1 MRVQAIAC
9 VSCQGLHYHI
19 VSIFQTLNAVAK
31 ERLQKIK
38 KGNSEDLEN
47 KNFIKIL
54 SENITDLNKKII
66 AQSFS
71 CNQNIKENS
80 SKDVDKK
87 SSKHTNVQ

>member
-1 MRVQAIAC
+1 M
-9 VSCQGLHYHI
+9 
-19 VSIFQTLNAVAK
+19 FQTLNAVAK

-38 KGNSEDLEN
+38 KGNSFLREDLEN

-80 SKDVDKK
+80 SKDVDTK

>member
-1 MRVQAIAC
+1 M
-9 VSCQGLHYHI
+9 
-19 VSIFQTLNAVAK
+19 FQTLNAVAK
-31 ERLQKIK
+31 ECLQKIK
-38 KGNSEDLEN
+38 KGNSFLREDLEN

-80 SKDVDKK
+80 SKDVDTK

>member
-1 MRVQAIAC
+1 M
-9 VSCQGLHYHI
+9 
-19 VSIFQTLNAVAK
+19 FQTLNAVAK

-38 KGNSEDLEN
+38 KRNSFLREDLEN

-80 SKDVDKK
+80 SKDVDTK

>member
-1 MRVQAIAC
+1 M
-9 VSCQGLHYHI
+9 
-19 VSIFQTLNAVAK
+19 FQTLNAVAK

-38 KGNSEDLEN
+38 KGNSFLREDLEN
-47 KNFIKIL
+47 KNFIKII

-80 SKDVDKK
+80 SKDVDTK

>member
-1 MRVQAIAC
+1 M
-9 VSCQGLHYHI
+9 
-19 VSIFQTLNAVAK
+19 FQTLNAVAK
-31 ERLQKIK
+31 EHLQKIK
-38 KGNSEDLEN
+38 KGNSFLREDLEN

-80 SKDVDKK
+80 SKDVDTK

>member
-1 MRVQAIAC
+1 M
-9 VSCQGLHYHI
+9 
-19 VSIFQTLNAVAK
+19 FQTLNAVAK

-38 KGNSEDLEN
+38 KGNSFLREDLEN
-47 KNFIKIL
+47 KTFIKIL

-80 SKDVDKK
+80 SKDVDTK